1 MRYEIDCYTSI
12 DSNSPLKERLVCY
25 SETTAKR
32 LARKCKDDWSYVEVN
47 WVDGEDSFGL
57 VCSYENGKLRK

>member
-1 MRYEIDCYTSI
+1 MRYEIDCYASA

-32 LARKCKDDWSYVEVN
+32 LAKQLRNKWSYVEVYLA
-47 WVDGEDSFGL
+47 DEYIFG
-57 VCSYENGKLRK
+57 YENGKLRK